1 MDFTNDIKKEID
13 AILAVIHEDNFEF
26 ALVKEGEIEHLGGLT
41 TDVIATIL
49 ENFMGKE

>member
-13 AILAVIHEDNFEF
+13 AILAVVHEEDYEF
-26 ALVKEGEIEHLGGLT
+26 ALIKDGDIEHLGGLT
-41 TDVIATIL
+41 SDIIVTIL